1 MHGEIFLLTD
11 DDDLVEMK
19 ETLYDSEELLQKL
32 LADHPKLLAGNQI
45 NPDDPRR
52 WLLIGREIGVPDAV
66 NGNNRW
72 SLDHLFID
80 QDGVPTLVEVKRS
93 SNTEIRRQVVA
104 QLLEYAANS
113 VLYWE
118 IDNIIGVFKATCQT
132 RGTDPD
138 AVLQHHIGCEGD
150 ASEFWERVQ
159 SNMMQGN
166 IRLMIVADEIPREL
180 QRIIE
185 YLNEQMNSA
194 EVLGVE
200 IKQYLGRNR
209 KTMVSRVIGQT
220 MRAVSAKTQT
230 RTTKQ
235 WNRELFIEELAT
247 NNKKIEADVLS
258 SIIAWAEDRELHIT
272 YGQGHKEG
280 TVRIGLRRKEP
291 YCEPFTFDTK
301 GRITIEQWRLKKFP
315 AFEDDVL
322 CRSLCSRLNQ
332 ILGEQKIFFEKSSE
346 SFAMNELRDQN
357 RLQEFIGLYDWIS
370 EQILE

>member
-1 MHGEIFLLTD
+1 MYGEIFLLTD
-11 DDDLVEMK
+11 DEELIDMK
-19 ETLYDSEELLQKL
+19 ETRYDSEDLLQKL
-32 LADHPKLLAGNQI
+32 LADYPKLLAGNQI
-45 NPDDPRR
+45 TPDNPRR

-118 IDNIIGVFKATCQT
+118 IDDIIGVFKATCQT
-132 RGTDPD
+132 RGTDPET
-138 AVLQHHIGCEGD
+138 VLQHHIGCEGD

-166 IRLMIVADEIPREL
+166 IRLLIVADEIPREL

-200 IKQYLGRNR
+200 IKQYLGKNR
-209 KTMVSRVIGQT
+209 KTMVSRVVGQT
-220 MRAVSAKTQT
+220 MRAVSAKTQA
-230 RTTKQ
+230 RKTKQ
-235 WNRELFIEELAT
+235 WNRELFIEELVT

-258 SIIAWAEDRELHIT
+258 SIITWAEDRELRII
-272 YGQGHKEG
+272 YGQGLKEG
-280 TVRIGLRRKEP
+280 TVRIGLCRQEP

-301 GRITIEQWRLKKFP
+301 GRITIERWRLNKVP
-315 AFEDDVL
+315 AFKDDVQY
-322 CRSLCSRLNQ
+322 RSLCSKLNQ
-332 ILGEQKIFFEKSSE
+332 ILGEQKIFFEKSSDN
-346 SFAMNELRDQN
+346 FAMNELHDLT
-357 RLQEFIGLYDWIS
+357 RLREFIGLYDWIS
-370 EQILE
+370 EQISE